1 MAISDFI
8 RLRKLGYAK
17 IHKKRKVSSF
27 NGIKNE
33 RKKDK
38 YKMLPFAVLIKFPSS
53 LRPDKSQSLIFF
65 CKQNSRID

>member
-1 MAISDFI
+1 MHRDFGLTRNFI
-8 RLRKLGYAK
+8 YAK